1 MDDRIS
7 AFIFNNQFV
16 YITGENM
23 FSHVMV
29 GTNNIEESRIF
40 YDRIFEVLGGG
51 PGKLYPNLT
60 GQKRYFYNLDG
71 TSFCITEPI
80 DGQPATVSNGATVGF
95 NIENIE
101 QGDAWHK
108 AGIENGGTS
117 IEEQPGIRDYGKF
130 KMYLAYLRD
139 TTGNKSV
146 SYTQLTLPT
155 SDLV

>member
-1 MDDRIS
+1 
-7 AFIFNNQFV
+7 
-16 YITGENM
+16 M

-117 IEEQPGIRDYGKF
+117 IEEEQGIRDYGKF

-139 TTGNKSV
+139 PTGNK
-146 SYTQLTLPT
+146 LCAGLLIKKT
-155 SDLV
+155 SK